1 MRRASLED
9 ITVRQVIMHSSFR
22 VIVSGDEVS
31 LPFAEAQQL
40 LGHEVDFLVA
50 GSHAELLR
58 RLDGDGPC
66 LLIAHPQAVAAPDVT
81 AAVRKGWQGEQLLVA
96 ILGDGV
102 PANLEP
108 NLVYDVL
115 EPSASSLRLVRLV
128 QNAQSYLRLRREL
141 RTLASQ
147 LEEQAQ
153 DLHELNQIGIAL
165 SSERDLDVLLEM
177 ILRKSREITCADAG
191 SLYLVE
197 EIPGAP
203 VDERNPFANKQL
215 RFKLSH
221 NDSLQI
227 SYNEFVM
234 PIEKRS
240 IAGYVALTGEPLNIE
255 DAYALPEDA
264 EFSHNRSFDLSTGYR
279 TKSILGIP
287 MRTHKGE
294 IIGVLQLIN
303 RKRRWEAKL
312 TSPESI
318 EQEILPF
325 DDKCVH
331 LASSL
336 ASQAAVA
343 IENTRLY
350 QEIKELFE
358 GFVRASV
365 LAIEQRDP
373 TTYGHSERVATLSVG
388 IAEVVDRVQTGP
400 YRTVHFTRDQIQQIK
415 YAGLLHDFGKIGVRE
430 HVLVKAKKLYP
441 AQLEII
447 KGRFRYLKRALQQRY
462 TAEKVNYFLTTSR
475 EEALRACAYL
485 DEEFARRLRELD
497 DYLEFIIRANE
508 PTVLQQGGLDK
519 LLEIAQLWYEDDGER
534 IRYLDEEEVKL
545 LSITKG
551 SLSDE
556 ERAEIESHV
565 THTYNF
571 LSKIPWTSELK
582 PVPEIAYAHHE
593 KLDGS
598 GYPRRLSAPD
608 IPLQSRMM
616 AIADI
621 YDALTAWDRP
631 YKKAVPPEKA
641 LDILTAEVRAG
652 LLDAELFRLFVEA
665 EVYRQVARP
674 QSTP

>member
-1 MRRASLED
+1 MRN
-9 ITVRQVIMHSSFR
+9 SFH
-22 VIVSGDEVS
+22 VIVCGEEGLLPLADARQLLPPEVALHQVVS
-31 LPFAEAQQL
+31 SAELVSSINEDGPTLVIADARQIAAPGVAEA
-40 LGHEVDFLVA
+40 
-50 GSHAELLR
+50 LR
-58 RLDGDGPC
+58 R
-66 LLIAHPQAVAAPDVT
+66 
-81 AAVRKGWQGEQLLVA
+81 GWQEERLLLAVV
-96 ILGDGV
+96 GNSVGPGV
-102 PANLEP
+102 DPRLVFDLLEP
-108 NLVYDVL
+108 H
-115 EPSASSLRLVRLV
+115 ASPMRLARAVE
-128 QNAQSYLRLRREL
+128 NARSHLLLRREL
-141 RTLASQ
+141 RALSSQ

-177 ILRKSREITCADAG
+177 ILRKSREITSADAG

-197 EIPGAP
+197 QIPGTTI
-203 VDERNPFANKQL
+203 DERNPLASKQL

-240 IAGYVALTGEPLNIE
+240 IAGYVALTGAPLNIE
-255 DAYALPEDA
+255 DAYQLPENA

-303 RKRRWEAKL
+303 RKRHWEAKL
-312 TSPESI
+312 TTPEAI
-318 EQEILPF
+318 VEEILPF
-325 DDKCVH
+325 DGKCVH

-373 TTYGHSERVATLSVG
+373 TTFGHSERVATLSVG
-388 IAEVVDRVQTGP
+388 IAEVVDRVTTGP
-400 YRTVHFTRDQIQQIK
+400 YRDVRFSRDQIQQIK

-441 AQLEII
+441 AQLDII
-447 KGRFRYLKRALQQRY
+447 KGRFRYLKRALQQQY
-462 TAEKVNYFLTTSR
+462 TAEKVKYFLTSTR
-475 EEALRACAYL
+475 EEALRACEDL
-485 DEEFARRLRELD
+485 DREFARRLQELD
-497 DYLEFIIRANE
+497 EYLEFIIRANE
-508 PTVLQQGGLDK
+508 PTVLQQGGFDK
-519 LLEIAQLWYEDDGER
+519 LLEIAQLWYEEDGER
-534 IRYLDEEEVKL
+534 IRYLEDHEVKL
-545 LSITKG
+545 LTITKG

-571 LSKIPWTSELK
+571 LAKIPWTTELK
-582 PVPEIAYAHHE
+582 PVPDIAYAHHE

-598 GYPRRLSAPD
+598 GYPRHLSARE
-608 IPLQSRMM
+608 IPLPSRMM

-641 LDILTAEVRAG
+641 LDILNAEARAG
-652 LLDAELFRLFVEA
+652 LLDTELLRLFIEA
-665 EVYRQVARP
+665 EIYRRVSRP
-674 QSTP
+674 QTSP

>member
-1 MRRASLED
+1 MDISRQDIMQNTFEVIVCGDGTALPLAEARELMAPEIRLSTAVSAAELVERLNEGRLSVVIADPQEVDAPEITEALRRAWEED
-9 ITVRQVIMHSSFR
+9 
-22 VIVSGDEVS
+22 
-31 LPFAEAQQL
+31 
-40 LGHEVDFLVA
+40 
-50 GSHAELLR
+50 
-58 RLDGDGPC
+58 RL
-66 LLIAHPQAVAAPDVT
+66 
-81 AAVRKGWQGEQLLVA
+81 LLVV
-96 ILGDGV
+96 LGDNWSR
-102 PANLEP
+102 NLDLR
-108 NLVYDVL
+108 LVYDL
-115 EPSASSLRLVRLV
+115 LQPHAPPLRVAKV
-128 QNAQSYLRLRREL
+128 IENARSHLLMRREL
-141 RTLASQ
+141 RALAGQ

-177 ILRKSREITCADAG
+177 ILRKSREITSADAG

-197 EIPGAP
+197 QVPGAP
-203 VDERNPFANKQL
+203 VDERNPLASKQL

-255 DAYALPEDA
+255 DAYHLPENA

-303 RKRRWEAKL
+303 RKRHWEAKL
-312 TSPESI
+312 TTPQAIAE
-318 EQEILPF
+318 EILPF
-325 DDKCVH
+325 DEKCVH

-388 IAEVVDRVQTGP
+388 IAEVVDRVATGP
-400 YRTVHFTRDQIQQIK
+400 YRDLHFSRDQIQQIK

-441 AQLEII
+441 AQLDII
-447 KGRFRYLKRALQQRY
+447 KARFRYLKRALQQRY
-462 TAEKVNYFLTTSR
+462 TAEKVRFFLTSTR
-475 EEALRACAYL
+475 EEALRACEHL
-485 DEEFARRLRELD
+485 DQEFARRLRELD

-508 PTVLQQGGLDK
+508 PTVLQEGGFEK
-519 LLEIAQLWYEDDGER
+519 LLEIAQLCYEDDGEL
-534 IRYLDEEEVKL
+534 IRYLEDEEVKL

-571 LSKIPWTSELK
+571 LTKIPWTSELK
-582 PVPEIAYAHHE
+582 PVPDIAYAHHE

-598 GYPRRLSAPD
+598 GYPRRLSGPE
-608 IPLQSRMM
+608 IPVQSKMM

-631 YKKAVPPEKA
+631 YKKAVPTERA
-641 LDILTAEVRAG
+641 LDILNAEARAG
-652 LLDAELFRLFVEA
+652 LLDAELLRLFIEA
-665 EVYRQVARP
+665 EVYRQVSKP
-674 QSTP
+674 QAAS

>member
-1 MRRASLED
+1 MQQGTLK
-9 ITVRQVIMHSSFR
+9 
-22 VIVSGDEVS
+22 VIVQADDTGLPLEEVTRNWGPELQVCVVS
-31 LPFAEAQQL
+31 SP
-40 LGHEVDFLVA
+40 DD
-50 GSHAELLR
+50 LLR
-58 RLDGDGPC
+58 ELDGNEFR
-66 LLIAHPQAVAAPDVT
+66 LVIARPQVAAVPEVIS
-81 AAVRKGWQGEQLLVA
+81 ALRKAWQEERLLLV
-96 ILGDGV
+96 LVGDDAQEG
-102 PANLEP
+102 LDHEF
-108 NLVYDVL
+108 VYDVL
-115 EPSASSLRLVRLV
+115 EPHASPLRIARLVHNARAHLLLR
-128 QNAQSYLRLRREL
+128 QNVRALS
-141 RTLASQ
+141 AQ

-177 ILRKSREITCADAG
+177 ILRKSREITSADAG

-197 EIPGAP
+197 QKPGVP
-203 VDERNPFANKQL
+203 IDEHNPLASKQL

-240 IAGYVALTGEPLNIE
+240 MAGYVALTGEPLNIE
-255 DAYALPEDA
+255 DAYDLPPDA

-279 TKSILGIP
+279 TKSILGVP

-303 RKRRWEAKL
+303 RKRHWEAKL
-312 TSPESI
+312 TTPEAI
-318 EQEILPF
+318 AEEILPF
-325 DDKCVH
+325 DEKCVH

-373 TTYGHSERVATLSVG
+373 TTFGHSERVATLSVG
-388 IAEVVDRVQTGP
+388 IAEVVDRVNTGP
-400 YRTVHFTRDQIQQIK
+400 YRDVHFTRDQIQQIK

-441 AQLEII
+441 TQLDII
-447 KGRFRYLKRALQQRY
+447 KARFRYLKRALQQRY
-462 TAEKVNYFLTTSR
+462 TAEKVRYFLTTTR
-475 EEALRACAYL
+475 EEALRASEHL

-497 DYLEFIIRANE
+497 DYLEFIIKANE
-508 PTVLQQGGLDK
+508 PTVLPQGGLEK
-519 LLEIAQLWYEDDGER
+519 LLEIAELWYEDDGER
-534 IRYLDEEEVKL
+534 IRYLDEAEVKL
-545 LSITKG
+545 LSIPKG

-571 LSKIPWTSELK
+571 LCKIPWTSELK

-593 KLDGS
+593 KLNGS

-608 IPLQSRMM
+608 IPVQSRMM

-631 YKKAVPPEKA
+631 YKRAVPTEKA
-641 LDILTAEVRAG
+641 LDILRSEVQAG
-652 LLDAELFRLFVEA
+652 LLDGELFRLFVEA
-665 EVYRQVARP
+665 EVFRQVSRP
-674 QSTP
+674 QPSP

>member
-1 MRRASLED
+1 MEQS
-9 ITVRQVIMHSSFR
+9 TFK
-22 VIVSGDEVS
+22 VIVPSDGMS
-31 LPFAEAQQL
+31 LPL
-40 LGHEVDFLVA
+40 
-50 GSHAELLR
+50 AELRERWGPELEVR
-58 RLDGDGPC
+58 VTSSTSELLKEIEDGAPRLV
-66 LLIAHPQAVAAPDVT
+66 LVRAQAVAMPEVAAALRRAWQQERLLLALVGDDAPEGFD
-81 AAVRKGWQGEQLLVA
+81 QE
-96 ILGDGV
+96 
-102 PANLEP
+102 
-108 NLVYDVL
+108 LVYDVL
-115 EPSASSLRLVRLV
+115 EPHASPLRLARLV
-128 QNAQSYLRLRREL
+128 DNARAHLMLLHQLRALS
-141 RTLASQ
+141 SQ

-165 SSERDLDVLLEM
+165 SSERDLDVLLET
-177 ILRKSREITCADAG
+177 ILRKSREITSADAG

-197 EIPGAP
+197 QIPGAP
-203 VDERNPFANKQL
+203 VDEQNPLASKQL

-221 NDSLQI
+221 NDSLPI

-240 IAGYVALTGEPLNIE
+240 IAGYVALTGEPLNIA
-255 DAYALPEDA
+255 DAYALPEHA

-279 TKSILGIP
+279 TKSILGVP

-303 RKRRWEAKL
+303 RKRHWEARL
-312 TSPESI
+312 TTPEAI

-325 DDKCVH
+325 DEKCVH

-373 TTYGHSERVATLSVG
+373 TTFGHSERVATLSIG

-400 YRTVHFTRDQIQQIK
+400 YRDVHFSRDQIQQIK

-447 KGRFRYLKRALQQRY
+447 RGRFRYLKLALQKHY
-462 TAEKVNYFLTTSR
+462 TAEKVRYFLTATR
-475 EEALRACAYL
+475 EQALRASQWL
-485 DEEFARRLRELD
+485 DEEFARRLQELD
-497 DYLEFIIRANE
+497 SYLEFIVKANE
-508 PTVLQQGGLDK
+508 PTVLPQGGLEK
-519 LLEIAQLWYEDDGER
+519 LLEIAQLSYEEDGER
-534 IRYLDEEEVKL
+534 IRYLEEDEVRL

-571 LSKIPWTSELK
+571 LSKIPWTSELR

-593 KLDGS
+593 KLNGS
-598 GYPRRLSAPD
+598 GYPRRLSAPE

-631 YKKAVPPEKA
+631 YKRAVPTEKA
-641 LDILTAEVRAG
+641 LDILQAEVKAG

-665 EVYRQVARP
+665 EVYRQVSRP
-674 QSTP
+674 QSSA